1 MKTILFFGA
10 ILFSI
15 NSNAQTP
22 YSNPNLYSN
31 LQPYNSNN
39 IDLRFKVQQAGLN
52 YIQSEVTKLFNY
64 VNDSANGF
72 TTNQQKILVSKL
84 NSALDE
90 INRVISSYDLANQ
103 NDVKLL
109 VDYLYKSFN
118 NGIKQINN
126 K

>member
-1 MKTILFFGA
+1 MKTILFFGVL
-10 ILFSI
+10 LFSI
-15 NSNAQTP
+15 NTNAQTP

-64 VNDSANGF
+64 VNDSVNGF
-72 TTNQQKILVSKL
+72 TTNEQKILVSKL

-90 INRVISSYDLANQ
+90 LNRVISSYDLANQ
-103 NDVKLL
+103 SNVKILI
-109 VDYLYKSFN
+109 DFLYKSLN